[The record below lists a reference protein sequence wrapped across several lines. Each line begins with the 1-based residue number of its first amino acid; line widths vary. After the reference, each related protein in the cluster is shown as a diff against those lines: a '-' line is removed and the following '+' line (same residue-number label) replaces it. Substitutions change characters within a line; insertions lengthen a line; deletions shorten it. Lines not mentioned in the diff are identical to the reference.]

1 MLLLS
6 TAGDLFWLGRYMQ
19 RTEYLYQR
27 FFGRNA
33 VNAQTYFSAMGLSP
47 DTETD
52 TETDDWLDRVYDKE
66 LPEYF
71 ERINDNVQ
79 TVRGVIDQ
87 DAYDLFNTVNRLRQ
101 DGSQRAACFQLQ
113 ACHRAMQAQEP
124 MISLFWQLGDAVET
138 LDEHIRFGDSNPGHF
153 QQLALVATGLPCGA
167 AWDELK
173 QPAQAMVFTMDIGQF
188 RQWLD
193 RLNELFEDG
202 V

>member
-1 MLLLS
+1 MTLLLS

-19 RTEYLYQR
+19 RTVRLYQR
-27 FFGRNA
+27 FFSPDG
-33 VNAQTYFSAMGLSP
+33 VNAQTYLNAMGLDVHSS
-47 DTETD
+47 DQGDLADHMRT
-52 TETDDWLDRVYDKE
+52 RE

-71 ERINDNVQ
+71 ERVNDNVQ

-101 DGSQRAACFQLQ
+101 SGSQRAACFQLQ
-113 ACHRAMQAQEP
+113 ACHMAMQAQEP
-124 MISLFWQLGDAVET
+124 MVSLFWQLGDAVET
-138 LDEHIRFGDSNPGHF
+138 LDEHIRFGDNHPVHF
-153 QQLALVATGLPCGA
+153 RQLALVATGLPENT

-173 QPAQAMVFTMDIGQF
+173 QPAQAMVFNMDVRQF
-188 RQWLD
+188 RHWLD